1 MAIVK
6 VLATSRM
13 DVKKDNMAS
22 ILFYSDQPVLALGL
36 KEVLSPVADL
46 QLLDSCAT
54 AERLLDVL
62 PARVPDL
69 LFLDLTSDFTLD
81 FLGAAHKAAPTCKI
95 VLWVHYISTEMAL
108 QAMGLGVRGI
118 LRKTLPPEVL
128 TESLRKIHEGELWF
142 EKALTDSL
150 LTARRYT
157 LTRRE
162 GQIVSLVAQGLKNKE
177 LGVAL
182 NISEGTVKVYLSRLF
197 KKLGLKDRFELA
209 LFGLKNLT
217 TGYGAASNPS
227 GSARPK
233 PVTPGGQD
241 PRSFFVER
249 VPIQMMENRPRT
261 RSSSN

>member
-1 MAIVK
+1 
-6 VLATSRM
+6 
-13 DVKKDNMAS
+13 MAS
-22 ILFYSDQPVLALGL
+22 ILFFSDQPVLARGL
-36 KEVLSPVADL
+36 REILAHEDGL
-46 QLLDSCAT
+46 ELLDHAPNG
-54 AERLLDVL
+54 EKLLESIAIR
-62 PARVPDL
+62 PPDL

-81 FLGAAHKAAPTCKI
+81 FLTSVHRAAPLAKI
-95 VLWVHYISTEMAL
+95 VLWVHFISTEMAL

-118 LRKTLPPEVL
+118 LSKTLAPEIL
-128 TESLRKIHEGELWF
+128 AGGLRKIHGGELWF

-217 TGYGAASNPS
+217 AGYSSQGTAT
-227 GSARPK
+227 
-233 PVTPGGQD
+233 PVQRAGGQD
-241 PRSFFVER
+241 PRSFYVER
-249 VPIQMMENRPRT
+249 IPVQPVDNRPKPR
-261 RSSSN
+261 

>member
-1 MAIVK
+1 
-6 VLATSRM
+6 
-13 DVKKDNMAS
+13 MAS
-22 ILFYSDQPVLALGL
+22 ILFFSDQPVLARGL
-36 KEVLSPVADL
+36 REILAGEDGLELFDHAPTGEK
-46 QLLDSCAT
+46 LLESIA
-54 AERLLDVL
+54 
-62 PARVPDL
+62 ARQPDL

-81 FLGAAHKAAPTCKI
+81 FLSTIHRTAPSAKI
-95 VLWVHYISTEMAL
+95 VLWVHFISTEMAL

-118 LRKTLPPEVL
+118 LSKTLPPEVL
-128 TESLRKIHEGELWF
+128 ATGLRKIHGGELWF
-142 EKALTDSL
+142 EKALTDSI

-217 TGYGAASNPS
+217 AGYSSQGTAT
-227 GSARPK
+227 
-233 PVTPGGQD
+233 PVQRAGGQD
-241 PRSFFVER
+241 PRSFYVER
-249 VPIQMMENRPRT
+249 VPIQPVDNRPKSRNAT
-261 RSSSN
+261 

>member
-1 MAIVK
+1 MI
-6 VLATSRM
+6 
-13 DVKKDNMAS
+13 AS
-22 ILFYSDQPVLALGL
+22 Q
-36 KEVLSPVADL
+36 
-46 QLLDSCAT
+46 
-54 AERLLDVL
+54 
-62 PARVPDL
+62 PDL

-81 FLGAAHKAAPTCKI
+81 FLSSIHRSAPAAKI
-95 VLWVHYISTEMAL
+95 VLWVHFISTEMAL

-118 LRKTLPPEVL
+118 LSKTLPPEVL
-128 TESLRKIHEGELWF
+128 ATGLRKIHGGELWF
-142 EKALTDSL
+142 EKALTDSI

-217 TGYGAASNPS
+217 AGYSSQGTAT
-227 GSARPK
+227 
-233 PVTPGGQD
+233 PVKRAGGQD
-241 PRSFFVER
+241 PRSFYVER
-249 VPIQMMENRPRT
+249 VPVQPIDNRPKSRNAT
-261 RSSSN
+261 

>member
-1 MAIVK
+1 M
-6 VLATSRM
+6 
-13 DVKKDNMAS
+13 
-22 ILFYSDQPVLALGL
+22 
-36 KEVLSPVADL
+36 E
-46 QLLDSCAT
+46 LLDHAPTGEKLLEAMT
-54 AERLLDVL
+54 ASQ
-62 PARVPDL
+62 PDL

-81 FLGAAHKAAPTCKI
+81 FLSSIHRSAPAAKI
-95 VLWVHYISTEMAL
+95 VLWVHFISTEMAL

-118 LRKTLPPEVL
+118 LSKTLPPEVL
-128 TESLRKIHEGELWF
+128 ATGLRKIYGGELWF
-142 EKALTDSL
+142 EKALTDSI

-217 TGYGAASNPS
+217 AGYSSQGTAT
-227 GSARPK
+227 
-233 PVTPGGQD
+233 PVQRAGGQD
-241 PRSFFVER
+241 PRSFYVER
-249 VPIQMMENRPRT
+249 VPVQPVDNRPKSRNAT
-261 RSSSN
+261 

>member
-1 MAIVK
+1 
-6 VLATSRM
+6 
-13 DVKKDNMAS
+13 MAS
-22 ILFYSDQPVLALGL
+22 ILFFSDQPVLARGL
-36 KEVLSPVADL
+36 REILVNEEGLE
-46 QLLDSCAT
+46 LLDHAPT
-54 AERLLDVL
+54 GEKLLESMVN
-62 PARVPDL
+62 RQPDL

-81 FLGAAHKAAPTCKI
+81 FLSSVHRTAPSAKI
-95 VLWVHYISTEMAL
+95 VLWVHFISTEMAL

-118 LRKTLPPEVL
+118 LSKTLPPEVL
-128 TESLRKIHEGELWF
+128 ATGLRKIHGGELWF
-142 EKALTDSL
+142 EKALTDSI

-217 TGYGAASNPS
+217 AGYSSQGTAT
-227 GSARPK
+227 
-233 PVTPGGQD
+233 PVQRAGGQD
-241 PRSFFVER
+241 PRSFYVER
-249 VPIQMMENRPRT
+249 VPIQPVDNRPKSRNIT
-261 RSSSN
+261 

>member
-1 MAIVK
+1 
-6 VLATSRM
+6 
-13 DVKKDNMAS
+13 MAS
-22 ILFYSDQPVLALGL
+22 ILFFSDQPVLARGL
-36 KEVLSPVADL
+36 REILSGEDGLEFLDHASTGEK
-46 QLLDSCAT
+46 LLESM
-54 AERLLDVL
+54 R
-62 PARVPDL
+62 ARQPDL

-81 FLGAAHKAAPTCKI
+81 FLSSVHRTAPAAKI
-95 VLWVHYISTEMAL
+95 VLWVHFISTEMAL

-118 LRKTLPPEVL
+118 LSKTLPPEVL
-128 TESLRKIHEGELWF
+128 ATGLRKIHDGELWF
-142 EKALTDSL
+142 EKALTDSI

-217 TGYGAASNPS
+217 AGYSSQGTAT
-227 GSARPK
+227 
-233 PVTPGGQD
+233 PVQRAGGQD
-241 PRSFFVER
+241 PRSFYVER
-249 VPIQMMENRPRT
+249 VPVQPIDNRPKSRNVT
-261 RSSSN
+261 

>member
-1 MAIVK
+1 
-6 VLATSRM
+6 
-13 DVKKDNMAS
+13 MAS
-22 ILFYSDQPVLALGL
+22 ILFFSDQPVLARGL
-36 KEVLSPVADL
+36 REILAGEDGL
-46 QLLDSCAT
+46 ELLDHAPSGDK
-54 AERLLDVL
+54 LLESI
-62 PARVPDL
+62 ASRAPDL

-81 FLGAAHKAAPTCKI
+81 FLTSVHRAAPAAKI
-95 VLWVHYISTEMAL
+95 VLWVHFISTEMAL

-118 LRKTLPPEVL
+118 LSKTLAPEIL
-128 TESLRKIHEGELWF
+128 AGGLRKIHGGELWF

-177 LGVAL
+177 LGIAL

-217 TGYGAASNPS
+217 AGYSSQGTAT
-227 GSARPK
+227 
-233 PVTPGGQD
+233 PVQRAGGQD
-241 PRSFFVER
+241 PRSFYVER
-249 VPIQMMENRPRT
+249 VPIQPVDNRPKPR
-261 RSSSN
+261 

>member
-1 MAIVK
+1 
-6 VLATSRM
+6 
-13 DVKKDNMAS
+13 MAS
-22 ILFYSDQPVLALGL
+22 IVFFSDQPVLARGL
-36 KEVLSPVADL
+36 REILAGEEGL
-46 QLLDSCAT
+46 ELLDHASTGEKLLASVT
-54 AERLLDVL
+54 ASQ
-62 PARVPDL
+62 PDL

-81 FLGAAHKAAPTCKI
+81 FLSSIHRCAPAAKI
-95 VLWVHYISTEMAL
+95 VLWVHFISTEMAL

-118 LRKTLPPEVL
+118 LSKTLPPEVL
-128 TESLRKIHEGELWF
+128 ATGLRKIYGGELWF
-142 EKALTDSL
+142 EKALTDSI

-217 TGYGAASNPS
+217 AGYSSQGTAT
-227 GSARPK
+227 
-233 PVTPGGQD
+233 PVQRAGGQD
-241 PRSFFVER
+241 PRSFYVER
-249 VPIQMMENRPRT
+249 VPVQPIDNRPKSRNAT
-261 RSSSN
+261 

>member
-1 MAIVK
+1 
-6 VLATSRM
+6 
-13 DVKKDNMAS
+13 MAS
-22 ILFYSDQPVLALGL
+22 ILFFSDQPVLARGL
-36 KEVLSPVADL
+36 REILRGEEGLELIDHASNTD
-46 QLLDSCAT
+46 
-54 AERLLDVL
+54 RLLESIAL
-62 PARVPDL
+62 TPPDI

-81 FLGAAHKAAPTCKI
+81 FLASVHRGAPAAKI
-95 VLWVHYISTEMAL
+95 VLWVHFISTEMAL

-118 LRKTLPPEVL
+118 LSKTLPPEVL
-128 TESLRKIHEGELWF
+128 ANGLRKIQDGELWF
-142 EKALTDSL
+142 EKALTDSI

-217 TGYGAASNPS
+217 AGYSSQGTAS
-227 GSARPK
+227 
-233 PVTPGGQD
+233 PVQRIGGQD
-241 PRSFFVER
+241 PRAFFVER
-249 VPIQMMENRPRT
+249 VPVQPVDNRPRG
-261 RSSSN
+261 RPSY

>member
-1 MAIVK
+1 
-6 VLATSRM
+6 
-13 DVKKDNMAS
+13 MAS
-22 ILFYSDQPVLALGL
+22 ILFYSDQPVLARGL
-36 KEVLSPVADL
+36 KEILSSEEGVE
-46 QLLDSCAT
+46 LLDHCAN
-54 AERLLDVL
+54 AERLLESL
-62 PARVPDL
+62 AIQQPDL
-69 LFLDLTSDFTLD
+69 LFLDLTTDFTLD
-81 FLGAAHKAAPTCKI
+81 FLSSVHRSAPGAKI
-95 VLWVHYISTEMAL
+95 VLWVHFISTEMAL

-118 LRKTLPPEVL
+118 LSKALQPEVL
-128 TESLRKIHEGELWF
+128 VTGLKKIHGGELWF
-142 EKALTDSL
+142 EKALTDSI

-217 TGYGAASNPS
+217 AGYSSQGTASPQT
-227 GSARPK
+227 RK
-233 PVTPGGQD
+233 GGQD

-249 VPIQMMENRPRT
+249 VPVQPIDNRPRT
-261 RSSSN
+261 RNVT

>member
-1 MAIVK
+1 
-6 VLATSRM
+6 
-13 DVKKDNMAS
+13 MAS
-22 ILFYSDQPVLALGL
+22 ILFFSDQPVLARGL
-36 KEVLSPVADL
+36 REILL
-46 QLLDSCAT
+46 NEEGLELLDHAPT
-54 AERLLDVL
+54 GEKLLESMVN
-62 PARVPDL
+62 RQPDL

-81 FLGAAHKAAPTCKI
+81 FLSSVHRTAPNAKI
-95 VLWVHYISTEMAL
+95 VLWVHFISTEMAL

-118 LRKTLPPEVL
+118 LSKTLPPEVL
-128 TESLRKIHEGELWF
+128 ATGLRKIHGGELWF
-142 EKALTDSL
+142 EKALTDSI

-217 TGYGAASNPS
+217 AGYSSQGTAT
-227 GSARPK
+227 
-233 PVTPGGQD
+233 PVQRAGGQD
-241 PRSFFVER
+241 PRSFYVER
-249 VPIQMMENRPRT
+249 VPIQPVDNRPKSRNIT
-261 RSSSN
+261 